1 MVILALLPLG
11 LLIDASDM
19 ARVPLGKAFALAPE
33 VLRQTHV
40 GRTWAWRSVFAVV
53 LVAASWW
60 PTRHLLKSM
69 TVLGTMAA
77 LVASDSLSSH
87 AIDKGALAVA
97 IYFFHEA
104 AVGVWIGALAGL
116 SLGFATKDLEDGWVE
131 RAAPRVSRAA
141 GWCVAVLVPAGVYQ
155 AYNALGLNL
164 DHLLYAAYGR
174 TLLLKVALFA
184 VVIGIGGYNRY
195 RVVPEVQTGSSRGAL
210 LRNVAVE
217 SALLLL
223 RLGVAALLANTP
235 PARGSLQSASDY
247 PSVGAA
253 RRLPYDDD

>member
-1 MVILALLPLG
+1 
-11 LLIDASDM
+11 M

-33 VLRQTHV
+33 VLRQTHA

-116 SLGFATKDLEDGWVE
+116 SLGFATKDLEDGWSSE
-131 RAAPRVSRAA
+131 RPRECHARLDGAWPCWYRRECTKPTPRSVSILIIFSTRLM
-141 GWCVAVLVPAGVYQ
+141 G
-155 AYNALGLNL
+155 GL
-164 DHLLYAAYGR
+164 YC
-174 TLLLKVALFA
+174 
-184 VVIGIGGYNRY
+184 
-195 RVVPEVQTGSSRGAL
+195 
-210 LRNVAVE
+210 
-217 SALLLL
+217 
-223 RLGVAALLANTP
+223 
-235 PARGSLQSASDY
+235 
-247 PSVGAA
+247 
-253 RRLPYDDD
+253 